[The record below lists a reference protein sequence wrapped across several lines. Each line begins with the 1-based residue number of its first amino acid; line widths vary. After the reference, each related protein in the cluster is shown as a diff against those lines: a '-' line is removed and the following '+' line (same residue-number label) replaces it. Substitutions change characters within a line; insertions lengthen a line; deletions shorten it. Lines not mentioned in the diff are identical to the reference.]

1 MVWSRRILIYGAA
14 LCILS
19 VWVLWVFCSSDVSL
33 RTVHPQDSH
42 SLVTLQQ
49 GELQKNSLLDSTSDL
64 ISEPQQSVDKS
75 IASRELDVFLE
86 TLRSKGIQNNGA
98 DYDKRYK
105 VLRNY
110 SETQI
115 GNFVADFGV
124 PNLNSIPLNRQLLV
138 CAGLTL
144 AKQFV
149 NITSDGNV
157 VMPKH
162 FQKCKSMSFQK
173 NRKTVALLSF
183 PGSGNSWV
191 RQLLE
196 TTTGIYT
203 GTYKDCDISY
213 IANGMIGEGVYTDNV
228 IAVKIH
234 FVTKGEVP
242 WFHGHDVIYVV
253 RNPFNAIL
261 AEWKRITSFLRNKT
275 SETHLSN
282 SATFGKYFYCIN

>member
-1 MVWSRRILIYGAA
+1 MLVTLQRSRSILIYGAA
-14 LCILS
+14 LCMLS
-19 VWVLWVFCSSDVSL
+19 VWVLWVLYSSDVSL
-33 RTVHPQDSH
+33 RTVHSQDSH
-42 SLVTLQQ
+42 ILVAFQQ
-49 GELQKNSLLDSTSDL
+49 GVLQTSAPLDSTSGL

-75 IASRELDVFLE
+75 IASRELGVFLE
-86 TLRSKGIQNNGA
+86 TLRSKGIQKNGPE
-98 DYDKRYK
+98 YDIRYE

-124 PNLNSIPLNRQLLV
+124 PSLNSTPFNRQLV
-138 CAGLTL
+138 ICAGLTL

-149 NITSDGNV
+149 NITNDGNV

-213 IANGMIGEGVYTDNV
+213 ITNGMIGEGVYTDNV

-234 FVTKGEVP
+234 FVTKGELP
-242 WFHGHDVIYVV
+242 WFRGRNIIYVV

-261 AEWKRITSFLRNKT
+261 AEWKRMTSFLKNKNL
-275 SETHLSN
+275 EAHISN
-282 SATFGKYFYCIN
+282 NATFGK